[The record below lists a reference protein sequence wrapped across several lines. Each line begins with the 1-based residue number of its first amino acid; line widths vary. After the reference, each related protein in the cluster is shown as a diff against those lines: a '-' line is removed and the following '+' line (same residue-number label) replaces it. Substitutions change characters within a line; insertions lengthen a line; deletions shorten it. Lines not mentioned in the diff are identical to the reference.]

1 MSHLIKLKFFEPDK
15 DIFHFLYLPYLDFDE
30 GEFKITI
37 GSYGGYWPISTMKYR
52 LEKTFG
58 KWK

>member
-1 MSHLIKLKFFEPDK
+1 MSHLIKLKFNENNEDSFYFPC
-15 DIFHFLYLPYLDFDE
+15 LPYLEFDE

-52 LEKTFG
+52 LENTFG
-58 KWK
+58 EWK

>member
-1 MSHLIKLKFFEPDK
+1 MSHLIKLKFFKTDEDR
-15 DIFHFLYLPYLDFDE
+15 FYFLNLPYLDFDE

-37 GSYGGYWPISTMKYR
+37 GYYGGFWPISTMKYR

-58 KWK
+58 EWK